1 MYLINSNDKFFLKSL
16 NNLLYQKNFPIMI
29 DSDLQNYGQINF
41 ELNST
46 QLSIS
51 FNNENVLI
59 KVPFSFNILWKNIFS
74 VVSKNKVNFKN
85 LFYFPLQETITSDDI
100 SIKLR
105 HTHNL
110 ILRQVLMNKEKPM
123 KKTDMYKTIWPND
136 VETHINKL
144 DTHLTNLK
152 NLLYENFKF
161 KFHFQ
166 SQNGIIK
173 FLID

>member
-16 NNLLYQKNFPIMI
+16 NNLLHQKNFPIMI

-41 ELNST
+41 ELNPT

-51 FNNENVLI
+51 FNNENVSI
-59 KVPFSFNILWKNIFS
+59 KTPFTFNILWRNIFS
-74 VVSKNKVNFKN
+74 VVSKNKINFKN
-85 LFYFPLQETITSDDI
+85 LFYFPLQETIVSDGI

-123 KKTDMYKTIWPND
+123 KKSDVYETIWPND
-136 VETHINKL
+136 VEIHINKL

-152 NLLYENFKF
+152 NLLYENFEYKLN
-161 KFHFQ
+161 FQ